1 MSDQPSARLLLI
13 AGAVVGGVVLIHLLQ
28 PILAPFLVGALLAY
42 LGDPLVDRLEDRG
55 LGRTTSVCLVFLG
68 LTLLAV
74 IALLIALPLLIDQF
88 QLLSVR
94 LQSLVQWL
102 QGNVLPE
109 LKARLGDSASLSQA
123 GQALGKN
130 IGTAGD
136 VIMRLWSRITGS
148 SLAILGWISTLV
160 LIPVVTFYLLR
171 DWDILVAKIRDLLPR
186 RIEGR
191 ASLIAKECD
200 EILGAFIRG
209 QLLVMTALAVIYT
222 LGLWAV
228 GLELALVLGLVAGL
242 ASIVPYM
249 GFVVG
254 IVAAVIAAWFQFQDI
269 WVLVQVGVVFGV
281 GQMLE
286 GMVLTPLLV
295 GDRIGLHP
303 VAVIFAL
310 LAGGQLFGF
319 VGVLLGLPAA
329 AVIMVMLRHVHS
341 SYLGSDFY
349 GAVVES
355 GQESDAPSTE
365 DRTS

>member
-1 MSDQPSARLLLI
+1 MSNTRLALLI
-13 AGAVVGGVVLIHLLQ
+13 AGAAGIGLLIHLLK
-28 PILAPFLVGALLAY
+28 PILAPFLVAALLAY
-42 LGDPLVDRLEDRG
+42 LGDPLVDRLEARRM
-55 LGRTTSVCLVFLG
+55 GRTAAVCVVFLV
-68 LTLLAV
+68 LTLFSLV
-74 IALLIALPLLIDQF
+74 VLLIALPLLVEQF
-88 QLLSVR
+88 QLLGVR
-94 LQSLVQWL
+94 LQALLQWL
-102 QGNVLPE
+102 QTQVLPE
-109 LKARLGDSASLSQA
+109 LRARLGEGATLTGA

-136 VIMRLWSRITGS
+136 VLFRLWNRITGS
-148 SLAILGWISTLV
+148 SMVIMGWLSTLV

-186 RIEGR
+186 NIEGR
-191 ASLIAKECD
+191 ASLIARECD

-209 QLLVMTALAVIYT
+209 QMLVMAALAVVYT
-222 LGLWAV
+222 LGLWMV
-228 GLELALVLGLVAGL
+228 GLELALVLGLLAGL

-254 IVAAVIAAWFQFQDI
+254 IVAAVIAAWFQFHDP
-269 WVLVQVGVVFGV
+269 WALFQVGVVFTV

-310 LAGGQLFGF
+310 LAGAQLFGF
-319 VGVLLGLPAA
+319 VGILLGLPAA

-341 SYLGSDFY
+341 SYLGSELY
-349 GAVVES
+349 S
-355 GQESDAPSTE
+355 GPKQPGIITDE
-365 DRTS
+365 